1 MNRQA
6 ALEQLSMCLR
16 GHVPPDADWMGVLGL
31 ANRSLA
37 TAQLC
42 AAIVASDGVD
52 SLPDDVRVFL
62 LDVQTRNRERNRRL
76 VAQLMDALRALN
88 RVGIEP
94 VLLKGVALWAS
105 QPGEVFDRILADID
119 LLVRGSEVN
128 RAIGG
133 LRDAGFALTAR
144 YPGNEVHVVAELGRP
159 DDVGLIDLHQRPPG
173 PPGLAE
179 IENLVAYCRPVKVD
193 GLRAMRPVSA
203 VQIFFLVLHDQLHDG
218 DYWRGGFDLR
228 HLVDIATLSR
238 GSEPVDWNLL
248 ERLCRTPLVRNALES
263 QLIAAERFAGAS
275 IPERLSRRRWA
286 QLQHW
291 RHLLQFSYPWAV
303 LPLAVGGAI
312 SESASL
318 LIHRVEN
325 RAGRC
330 RVLGPQA
337 KQGLSTSDR
346 IRRLRRILSS
356 QPGKI

>member
-1 MNRQA
+1 MA
-6 ALEQLSMCLR
+6 MLE
-16 GHVPPDADWMGVLGL
+16 L

-37 TAQLC
+37 TAQLY
-42 AAIVASDGVD
+42 AALAASNSIG
-52 SLPDDVRVFL
+52 SLPEEVRVFL
-62 LDVQTRNRERNRRL
+62 LEVRSRNRERNRRL
-76 VAQLMDALRALN
+76 VMQLKDALRALN
-88 RVGIEP
+88 AAGIEP
-94 VLLKGVALWAS
+94 VLLKGIALWAS
-105 QPGEVFDRILADID
+105 EPTDAFDRILADID
-119 LLVRGSEVN
+119 LLVTGPDVD
-128 RAIGG
+128 RAVDA

-144 YPGNEVHVVAELGRP
+144 YPGNDVHVVAELGRP

-179 IENLVAYCRPVKVD
+179 IENLASHCVPVSVD
-193 GLRAMRPVSA
+193 GLRAMRPNSA

-228 HLVDIATLSR
+228 HLVDIATLSK
-238 GSEPVDWNLL
+238 GSEPVDWELL
-248 ERLCRTPLVRNALES
+248 ERLCCTTLVRNALES
-263 QLIAAERFAGAS
+263 QLIAAERVAGAS
-275 IPERLSRRRWA
+275 IPERLSQRRWA

-318 LIHRVEN
+318 LIHRAEN
-325 RAGRC
+325 RAGRR

>member
-6 ALEQLSMCLR
+6 ALAQLSMCLQ
-16 GHVPPDADWMGVLGL
+16 GQVPPKADWMAMLDL

-42 AAIVASDGVD
+42 AAVMASGKGAE
-52 SLPDDVRVFL
+52 LPDDVRVFL
-62 LDVQTRNRERNRRL
+62 LEVRSRNRERNRRL
-76 VAQLMDALRALN
+76 VVQLRDALRALN
-88 RVGIEP
+88 GAGIEP
-94 VLLKGVALWAS
+94 VLLKGIALWAS
-105 QPGEVFDRILADID
+105 RPSDAFDRILADID
-119 LLVRGSEVN
+119 LLVRGPEVD
-128 RAIGG
+128 RAIGA

-144 YPGNEVHVVAELGRP
+144 YPGNDVHVVAELGRP

-179 IENLVAYCRPVKVD
+179 IENLAAYCIPVSLD

-228 HLVDIATLSR
+228 HLVDIASLSR
-238 GSEPVDWNLL
+238 APEPVDWDLL
-248 ERLCRTPLVRNALES
+248 ERLCRTALVRNALET
-263 QLIAAERFAGAS
+263 QLIAAERVAGAA
-275 IPERLSRRRWA
+275 IPARFTGRRWT

-291 RHLLQFSYPWAV
+291 RHLMQFSYSWAA

-318 LIHRVEN
+318 LMHRAEN
-325 RAGRC
+325 RAGRR
-330 RVLGPQA
+330 RVLGADA
-337 KQGLSTSDR
+337 KMMLSPSDR
-346 IRRLRRILSS
+346 LRRLRRILSS
-356 QPGKI
+356 PPGKI